1 MMMKRQRF
9 SGVVVAVLAG
19 GLLVGSA
26 FAATQTITAS
36 TRNGGSTSGNAIAP
50 SASRITCTQASG
62 GSAGTIPRCSVQA
75 PGWNGVVEVGKS
87 IGTTGAGNVVLNC
100 NGTYPAT
107 GGLSCAAQIDDT
119 VCTASQTIS
128 GAASGGNSY
137 RGLAAVKANATI
149 QCVSASGGSNG
160 TTCGI
165 QSPGANASMTAGQT
179 IMSTGPGTVS
189 ISCGGQYPAAGGG
202 LSCTAQVTQVCP

>member
-1 MMMKRQRF
+1 MMKRQLF
-9 SGVVVAVLAG
+9 PGVVAVLVAG
-19 GLLVGSA
+19 GLLAGAA

-36 TRNGGSTSGNAIAP
+36 TRNGGSTPGSATAT
-50 SASRITCTQASG
+50 SASRVTCTQASG
-62 GSAGTIPRCSVQA
+62 ATAGTIPRCSLQA

-100 NGTYPAT
+100 NGSYPAN
-107 GGLSCAAQIDDT
+107 GGLSCTAQIDDT

-128 GAASGGNSY
+128 GSASGGSSY

-149 QCVSASGGSNG
+149 QCVSATGGTGG

-165 QSPGANASMTAGQT
+165 QAPGANASMTAGQT
-179 IMSTGPGTVS
+179 ITSSGPGTVAL
-189 ISCGGQYPAAGGG
+189 SCGGQYPASGGG
-202 LSCTAQVTQVCP
+202 LNCTAQITQVCP